1 MKSMKDT
8 TIRARIVMLV
18 MLPMLIVFG
27 GGAFYTWD
35 NAQMYVLTRNM
46 SRNMACFQAAS
57 DLVTELQR
65 ERGRTSMFLT
75 NTLSRAEL
83 DSQRQQTDT
92 RLAAY
97 RSALAMSALS
107 SEDQNRFAPESLRLD
122 ALRAQVGQTLSTPAE
137 AIKSYTEIIAQ
148 IGSCMSVIT
157 NAPTTGGI
165 GKGFMT
171 VLVIESAKENAGILR
186 ATLSGI
192 LGADKPIP
200 LDRLIALSN
209 LRSRI
214 EANLTSKAI
223 TLSAANKPLLG
234 EFPNRLH
241 WKEMHR
247 VTDAVIEKA
256 REGNYGI
263 DGRAFWTQITQVID
277 DLGGLI
283 TSENGVLMAK
293 TAEFQQKSLQAL
305 VYFGCGFVAM
315 LCVTLFFSLRTA
327 NGITRPIVRAADMLK
342 DIAEG
347 EGDLTK
353 RLDIAGNDEIGH
365 LARYFNTFVEKLQG
379 VVGQVATNASTVAS
393 SATELSAV
401 SVQTAQSVQGLSART
416 TTAAVA
422 AEQSSANTLS
432 VAAAMEQATT
442 NLTSVASATEEMSAN
457 TTDVAAA
464 MEQASANLASVASA
478 TEEMSAT
485 IGEIAANSER
495 ARSISQQA
503 GEQAASVST
512 LMQQLGEAAEE
523 IGQVTETI
531 TDISSQTN
539 LLALNATIEAARAGA
554 AGKGFAVVANEIKE
568 LAKQTAAAT
577 EDIKNKIGG
586 VQASAGDAISDIE
599 KITAVV
605 AEVGHIVASIAT
617 AIEEQAAVTRDVAGN
632 IAQASAG
639 VQEANER
646 VNQTATVTQEVAGNI
661 AQASA
666 GVREA
671 NERVNQTAAVARAMA
686 QDIVGVD
693 AAAAEIRAGGEQ
705 VQASAAELSKLAE
718 QLKGLVGQFRV

>member
-1 MKSMKDT
+1 MNT
-8 TIRARIVMLV
+8 TIRVRIIMLV
-18 MLPMLIVFG
+18 MLPMLLLFG
-27 GGAFYTWD
+27 GGGFYAWD
-35 NAQMYVLTRNM
+35 NAQMYMLTRNM
-46 SRNMACFQAAS
+46 NRNMACFQAAS
-57 DLVTELQR
+57 ELITELQR

-75 NTLSRAEL
+75 NTLSRNEL
-83 DSQRQQTDT
+83 ESQRQQTDA
-92 RLAAY
+92 RLTAY
-97 RSALAMSALS
+97 RRALVMSALS
-107 SEDQNRFAPESLRLD
+107 FEDQSQFAPESLRLD
-122 ALRAQVGQTLSTPAE
+122 TLRAQVGQSLSTPAE
-137 AIKSYTEIIAQ
+137 TIKSYTELIAK
-148 IGSCMSVIT
+148 IGLCMSVIT

-165 GKGFMT
+165 GKGLMT
-171 VLVIESAKENAGILR
+171 VLVIENAKENAGILR

-200 LDRLIALSN
+200 LERLIALSN

-214 EANLTSKAI
+214 EANLSSKAI
-223 TLSAANKPLLG
+223 TLSAANKPLLV
-234 EFPNRLH
+234 EFPHRSH

-263 DGRAFWTQITQVID
+263 DGRGFWAQISQVID

-283 TSENGVLMAK
+283 TSENGLLMTN
-293 TAEFQQKSLQAL
+293 TANIQQKCLQAL
-305 VYFGCGFVAM
+305 VIFGCGFVIV
-315 LCVTLFFSLRTA
+315 LCVTFFFSIRTA
-327 NGITRPIVRAADMLK
+327 NGITRTIVRTADMLK

-353 RLDIAGNDEIGH
+353 RLDVAGNDEIGQ
-365 LARYFNTFVEKLQG
+365 LARYFDIFVEKIQG
-379 VVGQVATNASTVAS
+379 LVGQIVGNANTVAS

-401 SVQTAQSVQGLSART
+401 SVQTAQSVQALSVKT
-416 TTAAVA
+416 STVA
-422 AEQSSANTLS
+422 AAAEESSANTISVATSMEQASVNLSS
-432 VAAAMEQATT
+432 VAA
-442 NLTSVASATEEMSAN
+442 ATEEMSAN
-457 TTDVAAA
+457 TTSVAAA
-464 MEQASANLASVASA
+464 MEQASANLSSVASA

-495 ARSISQQA
+495 ARSISRQA
-503 GEQAASVST
+503 GEQAASVSA
-512 LMQQLGEAAEE
+512 LMQRLGDAAQE

-577 EDIKNKIGG
+577 EDIKTKIGG
-586 VQASAGDAISDIE
+586 VQASAGNAITDIE

-646 VNQTATVTQEVAGNI
+646 VNQTATVTRDVAGNI

-666 GVREA
+666 GVQEA
-671 NERVNQTAAVARAMA
+671 NERVNQTVAVAKTMA
-686 QDIVGVD
+686 QDIAGVD
-693 AAAAEIRAGGEQ
+693 AAAVEIRSGGEQ
-705 VQASAAELSKLAE
+705 VQAKIGRASGRE
-718 QLKGLVGQFRV
+718 RV